1 MIAWISA
8 WLAGPMVLAG
18 LAGYLIRGPRRHRRL
33 TREQLAELQVLAEI
47 ERHEDLL

>member
-8 WLAGPMVLAG
+8 WLAGPIVLTG
-18 LAGYLIRGPRRHRRL
+18 FAGYLIQGPRRHRSM